1 MTATELVKGR
11 VVLANV
17 VKGVFFIK
25 AEDGRI
31 FFCHQSSIRMPEK
44 VPLRFLLEGW
54 EVSFVPSLQHSLQ
67 AEEVVVVDPCA
78 MSLVKVNLE
87 APLLELFDEAAPL
100 KVNESAV
107 YPVYPL
113 DIWGKKGIPH
123 IACEKFQAYWLG
135 EQHLRGF
142 MIRIP
147 KATETAAFSLL
158 DQEKNPRREQEGVI
172 ENVSLGSYIVV
183 AKKTDNGFK
192 NGFKVEIFCIGR
204 RIQDKLSGGIKKK
217 TKETTSWLVVERRF
231 QYDYPPVKT
240 LEDILENTPEPP
252 IPDLKRSNSGFSVG
266 ILRAIQSI
274 A

>member
-1 MTATELVKGR
+1 MTATELVEGR
-11 VVLANV
+11 VILANV
-17 VKGVFFIK
+17 VKGIFLIK

-31 FFCHQSSIRMPEK
+31 FFCHQSSIRMPK
-44 VPLRFLLEGW
+44 DVHLRFLLEGW

-192 NGFKVEIFCIGR
+192 VEIFCVGR
-204 RIQDKLSGGIKKK
+204 RIQDEG
-217 TKETTSWLVVERRF
+217 SWLIVERRF
-231 QYDYPPVKT
+231 SHEYPPHIT
-240 LEDILENTPEPP
+240 SLEEVIENTPEP
-252 IPDLKRSNSGFSVG
+252 IPLKRNNAGFALG
-266 ILRAIQSI
+266 ILRAIK

>member
-1 MTATELVKGR
+1 MTATELVEGR

-54 EVSFVPSLQHSLQ
+54 DVSFVPYLGQEA
-67 AEEVVVVDPCA
+67 AEVIVDPWLP
-78 MSLVKVNLE
+78 MSVNLE
-87 APLLELFDEAAPL
+87 APAPLLKLFNEVAPL

-107 YPVYPL
+107 YPL
-113 DIWGKKGIPH
+113 DIWGKRGIPQ

-135 EQHLRGF
+135 SQHLRGF
-142 MIRIP
+142 VVRLP
-147 KATETAAFSLL
+147 KATETAGFSLL
-158 DQEKNPRREQEGVI
+158 DQQKKPRREQEGVI

-252 IPDLKRSNSGFSVG
+252 IPDLKRSNSGFSFG